1 MIGTLVIVTG
11 AQAAGKTTLGRALAQ
26 RLPRAVHIDGD
37 AIHRFVV
44 SGEVPMD
51 LPPPPGAMEQLYLRY
66 AGGLAV
72 ARVYRRAGF
81 DAVFT
86 DNVYGEQLVDVL
98 RMAFEDG
105 GGRVEV
111 VVLDPG
117 IGTIEQREQDRSKT
131 GYSDSITPRMLVDS
145 VRQETVRVGLWLD
158 NGGQTVDETV
168 DAVLAGRAAAQVSPD
183 DLDRRTSDD
192 TPGRD

>member
-1 MIGTLVIVTG
+1 VTGTLVIVTG
-11 AQAAGKTTLGRALAQ
+11 AQAAGKTTLGRALAE

-66 AGGLAV
+66 EGGLAV
-72 ARVYRRAGF
+72 ARVYRQAGF

-86 DNVYGEQLVDVL
+86 DNVYGEQLADVL
-98 RMAFEDG
+98 RMAFADG
-105 GGRVEV
+105 AGRVEV
-111 VVLDPG
+111 VMLDPD
-117 IGTIEQREQDRSKT
+117 IGTIERRERDRAKS
-131 GYSDSITPRMLVDS
+131 GYTETITPRMLVDS
-145 VRQETVRVGLWLD
+145 VRQETARVGLWLD
-158 NGGQTVDETV
+158 NAGQTVDETV
-168 DAVLAGRAAAQVSPD
+168 DAVLARRAEAGVTPD